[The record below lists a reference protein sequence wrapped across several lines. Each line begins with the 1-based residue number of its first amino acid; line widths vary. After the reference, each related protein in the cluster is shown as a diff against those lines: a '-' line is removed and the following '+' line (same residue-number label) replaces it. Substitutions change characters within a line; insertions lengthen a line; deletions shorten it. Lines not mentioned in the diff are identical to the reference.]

1 MPPSTVPVAPGT
13 PPDVEITTEA
23 RPPVTDPTLG
33 IPVVLPPPPAAPR
46 HRLVTLGDSLTHGFQ
61 SGAVF
66 NTDLSY
72 PAIIAY
78 ELGWLDSFRRPGYP
92 GYGGLPINLE
102 YVIRE
107 LEKTYGTK
115 LNVWE
120 LGAALFS
127 VRHVMGEIEDYWERG
142 AGAQVPNRKSINH
155 NLAVYGWDLRDTLS
169 RNADVC
175 RAAIVMPKDDFVS
188 QIVENANE
196 RAALRV
202 LDSAR
207 DAAGRALTPLEA
219 AKALGDDGGIETLIV
234 FLGANNALG
243 TVTSLRVAWS
253 DTGYDDLKKKQAF
266 TIWRPTHFEAELKQV
281 VAAVQQIPAR
291 HVIWATV
298 PHVTIAPLARGVD
311 RKVRPDS
318 RYFPYYTRVWI
329 DDDDFD
335 PDSDPH
341 FTEAEARAIDSAV
354 DQYNHAIAD
363 AVKANRER
371 GRDWY
376 VFDVAG
382 VLDRLATR
390 RYMQS
395 PAARPDWWT
404 PYPLPAALKAL
415 KPVPNT
421 RFFASGKTGRKD
433 GGLFSLDGVH
443 PTTIGYGII
452 AQELINIMQAA
463 GVTFYAGNGTT
474 ERKTPIKVDFERLVA
489 RDTLITDPPRSVSSD
504 LRLIG
509 WLDETLDFAKRLL
522 RLGV

>member
-1 MPPSTVPVAPGT
+1 LLQP
-13 PPDVEITTEA
+13 
-23 RPPVTDPTLG
+23 L
-33 IPVVLPPPPAAPR
+33 R

-72 PAIIAY
+72 PAIISY
-78 ELGWLDSFRRPGYP
+78 EMGLLDAFRRPSYS
-92 GYGGLPINLE
+92 GYGGLPINIE
-102 YVIRE
+102 YLVRE

-127 VRHVMGEIEDYWERG
+127 VRHVMDEIEDYWERG
-142 AGAQVPNRKSINH
+142 AGSQVPNRKGINH
-155 NLAVYGWDLRDTLS
+155 NLAVYGWDLRDALS
-169 RNADVC
+169 RDADVC
-175 RAAIVMPKDDFVS
+175 RAAIAMPKDDFAV

-207 DAAGRALTPLEA
+207 DDAGRALTPLEA

-243 TVTSLRVAWS
+243 SITSLKVVWS

-266 TIWRPTHFEAELKQV
+266 TVWRPTHFEAELKHL
-281 VAAVQQIPAR
+281 VAAVEPIQAR
-291 HVIWATV
+291 HVIWTTV

-335 PDSDPH
+335 PATDPH
-341 FTEAEARAIDSAV
+341 ITEAQARAIDSAI
-354 DQYNHAIAD
+354 DQYNDAIAG
-363 AVKANRER
+363 AVQAARQA

-390 RYMQS
+390 RYIQS

-404 PYPLPAALKAL
+404 PYPLPPALKAL
-415 KPVPNT
+415 RPVPNT

-433 GGLFSLDGVH
+433 GGLFSLDGIH

-452 AQELINIMQAA
+452 AQELINIMQTA
-463 GVTFYAGNGTT
+463 GVRFYAGNGTT
-474 ERKTPIKVDFERLVA
+474 ERQRPIKVDFERLIA
-489 RDTLITDPPRSVSSD
+489 RDTLIADPPRSVSSD